1 MKNKGF
7 VSNKIV
13 SAGVGKSIRVSKS
26 TVGARVRGSKVSI
39 DVTGTGT
46 RVGEVVDKAINVV
59 GMVVNLLEAARKVH
73 LVGAIQITRTKPV
86 LGLAEHVSPHTIA
99 VAVGGRGV
107 LKDVMGTDRVTHN
120 ALDRRNRMEN
130 RDIIDHR
137 GGEQISLWTGEMLHR
152 AFIS

>member
-13 SAGVGKSIRVSKS
+13 SAGVGKSITVTKS
-26 TVGARVRGSKVSI
+26 TVGARVKGSKVSI

-46 RVGEVVDKAINVV
+46 RVGEVNVV

-99 VAVGGRGV
+99 VAVGVRGV
-107 LKDVMGTDRVTHN
+107 LREVLGTDRVTHN
-120 ALDRRNRMEN
+120 ALDR
-130 RDIIDHR
+130 DIIDHR
-137 GGEQISLWTGEMLHR
+137 GGEQIAMWTDEMLHR

>member
-7 VSNKIV
+7 VSNKSV
-13 SAGVGKSIRVSKS
+13 SASVGKSIRASKS
-26 TVGARVRGSKVSI
+26 TVGDRVKRSKVSI
-39 DVTGTGT
+39 DVTGTST

-73 LVGAIQITRTKPV
+73 LVGATQITCTKPV

-99 VAVGGRGV
+99 VAVGVRGV
-107 LKDVMGTDRVTHN
+107 LREVMGTDRVTHN

>member
-13 SAGVGKSIRVSKS
+13 SASVGKSIRVSRS
-26 TVGARVRGSKVSI
+26 TEGARVKGSEMSI

-46 RVGEVVDKAINVV
+46 RVGEVNVV

-86 LGLAEHVSPHTIA
+86 LGLAEHVSPHTIV
-99 VAVGGRGV
+99 VAVGVRGV
-107 LKDVMGTDRVTHN
+107 LKEVMGTDRVTHN
-120 ALDRRNRMEN
+120 ALDR
-130 RDIIDHR
+130 DIIDHR
-137 GGEQISLWTGEMLHR
+137 GSEQISLWTNEMLHR
-152 AFIS
+152 AFVS